1 MPESVDDILL
11 TVEEKMEKTLKVVET
26 EFATI
31 HTGRA
36 SPALVENIQVDA
48 YGSMMRLR
56 DIAGISTPEARVIA
70 IQPWDIANV
79 QPIEKAIQKANIGI
93 NPRVDGK
100 LIRIFLPVPSEERR
114 KELDK
119 VVKKYAETGR
129 IAIRNERRDAIESL
143 KKVQK
148 DGKISEDELA
158 IAEKEVQ
165 KLTDQYTA
173 EIDRHLGLKEKEIL
187 TV

>member
-11 TVEEKMEKTLKVVET
+11 TAEEKMEKTLHVVES

-36 SPALVENIQVDA
+36 SPALVENIQVEA
-48 YGSMMRLR
+48 YGSAMRLR

-70 IQPWDIANV
+70 IQPWDVSNV
-79 QPIEKAIQKANIGI
+79 QPIEKAIQKANIGV

-100 LIRIFLPVPSEERR
+100 LIRIFLPIPSEERR

-119 VVKKYAETGR
+119 LVKKYAENGR
-129 IAIRNERRDAIESL
+129 VAVRNERRDAIESL
-143 KKVQK
+143 KKIQK
-148 DGKISEDELA
+148 AGTISEDDLA
-158 IAEKEVQ
+158 TAEKEVQ
-165 KLTDQYTA
+165 KLTDQYIG
-173 EIDRHLGLKEKEIL
+173 EIDKHLAAKEKEIL